1 MKRVVGVVV
10 GFIAIG
16 LFALSFILENI
27 IFFLV
32 GIPVLLIGIFLII
45 FAMIADLY
53 QKDKLIDYELVKKH
67 GLTLIICPNC
77 ERENVL
83 EDIYCIHCGERLED
97 NEV

>member
-1 MKRVVGVVV
+1 MKRVIGVVV

-16 LFALSFILENI
+16 LFALSFILDNI

-45 FAMIADLY
+45 FAMVADLY

-67 GLTLIICPNC
+67 GLTLVQCKSC
-77 ERENVL
+77 EKENVL
-83 EDIYCIHCGERLED
+83 EDIYCIHCGERLEED
-97 NEV
+97 EV